1 MVDRQMDARVD
12 GWIWTIGLVCAC
24 VGVGVGVGAGAGAGT
39 RLQESLGIGT
49 LISRVNR
56 EEGLF

>member
-1 MVDRQMDARVD
+1 MDARVD

-24 VGVGVGVGAGAGAGT
+24 VGAGT
-39 RLQESLGIGT
+39 RLQEFLGIGT
-49 LISRVNR
+49 LISSSRVNR

>member
-24 VGVGVGVGAGAGAGT
+24 VGVGAGAGAGT
-39 RLQESLGIGT
+39 RLQESLGIWT